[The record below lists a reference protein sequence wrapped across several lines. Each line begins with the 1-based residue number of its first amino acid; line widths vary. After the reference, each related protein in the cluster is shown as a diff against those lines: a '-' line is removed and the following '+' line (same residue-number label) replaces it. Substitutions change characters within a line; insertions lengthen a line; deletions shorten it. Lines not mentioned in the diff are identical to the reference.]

1 MLLGEGALRG
11 EVRVAP
17 SNSLSHPVVR
27 GFVVRTCKKLDWT
40 KVSWSLQEDAGLS
53 SPGIYVFYFYYSAV
67 PALLFI
73 LFLFLGCA
81 SS

>member
-1 MLLGEGALRG
+1 M
-11 EVRVAP
+11 AP

-40 KVSWSLQEDAGLS
+40 KVNWSLQEDAGRF
-53 SPGIYVFYFYYSAV
+53 SPQY
-67 PALLFI
+67 LFI
-73 LFLFLGCA
+73 LFLLLGCA